1 MRKEVEFLI
10 SEDGFGSSRLM
21 QSQKYIGNIQY
32 VHQHSSAKIEH
43 EEIDQFRKRIRD
55 YETEGS
61 PSCSG

>member
-1 MRKEVEFLI
+1 
-10 SEDGFGSSRLM
+10 M

-43 EEIDQFRKRIRD
+43 EEIDQSRKRIRD